1 MDHQLRPVQ
10 RDAVARLCGHSEVT
24 PMKQS
29 IDMGSGNQG
38 LLHALESGPSGY
50 RAARTRIIRAVANVI
65 AGVRCGWRPIAP
77 RPWLVFGLRH
87 PYPDPMTARSDS
99 SARTLQSNPR
109 HMAGGGSQTHAALL
123 AELASRYLWWL
134 TPDEAAAMPA
144 RVMAQVMNLGDYSD
158 VQRLAEAVG
167 DDHLRAV
174 LAGADAGW
182 FDERS
187 WAYWHYRLGLAE
199 PEQVPP
205 LPHRQF
211 V

>member
-1 MDHQLRPVQ
+1 M
-10 RDAVARLCGHSEVT
+10 
-24 PMKQS
+24 
-29 IDMGSGNQG
+29 
-38 LLHALESGPSGY
+38 
-50 RAARTRIIRAVANVI
+50 
-65 AGVRCGWRPIAP
+65 
-77 RPWLVFGLRH
+77 
-87 PYPDPMTARSDS
+87 
-99 SARTLQSNPR
+99 
-109 HMAGGGSQTHAALL
+109 LL
-123 AELASRYLWWL
+123 AELAAKYLWWL
-134 TPDEAAAMPA
+134 TPGEAAAMPA

-174 LAGADAGW
+174 LVHADAGW

-205 LPHRQF
+205 LPQRQF